1 MSASEYVMHNIFNKI
16 VAEYH
21 PFAEYQGY
29 AEGENGFIV
38 YYQGA
43 NGQQHMVVDTEG
55 NIVTDTTMGTTR
67 SLGILAVA
75 ASFLSA
81 FMGGQSDY

>member
-16 VAEYH
+16 VSEYH

-38 YYQGA
+38 YYQGT

-55 NIVTDTTMGTTR
+55 NIISDSTMGTTR
-67 SLGILAVA
+67 SLGILAVGA
-75 ASFLSA
+75 AFVSA
-81 FMGGQSDY
+81 LMGGE

>member
-1 MSASEYVMHNIFNKI
+1 MSASEYVMHNIFSKI
-16 VAEYH
+16 IDEYH

-38 YYQGA
+38 YYQGT

-55 NIVTDTTMGTTR
+55 NIISDSTMGTTR
-67 SLGILAVA
+67 SLGILAVGA
-75 ASFLSA
+75 GLISTLI
-81 FMGGQSDY
+81 GGE